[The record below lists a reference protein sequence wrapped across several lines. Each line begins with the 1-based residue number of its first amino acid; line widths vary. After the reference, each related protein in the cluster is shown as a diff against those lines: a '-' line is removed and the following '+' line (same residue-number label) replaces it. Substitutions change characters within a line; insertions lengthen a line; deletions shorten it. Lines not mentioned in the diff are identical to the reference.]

1 MTIHGFPSC
10 ERCGG
15 PEARTHFSG
24 TPLCDACFNAEVV
37 ARTGWE
43 ALPPAP
49 APEDIARAG
58 GSACRMRYRLWWAPS
73 GGVVG
78 EAEEADRPPGEGF
91 AFQVTGQPGESAHQV
106 VDRLREKVWREVG
119 RAYLEREGGRWGIAG
134 DEVAGRVSWREDDPE
149 LPTLV
154 IDGQPVSWE
163 ELGRMLL
170 AFEGWEFRLVLG
182 DGD

>member
-1 MTIHGFPSC
+1 MATHGFPPC
-10 ERCGG
+10 EHCQG
-15 PEARTHFSG
+15 PDARTHFNG
-24 TPLCDACFNAEVV
+24 AWLCDACVNDEVV

-43 ALPPAP
+43 ALPPPP
-49 APEDIARAG
+49 APEDIASAG

-73 GGVVG
+73 GVVVG

-91 AFQVTGQPGESAHQV
+91 AFQVTGRSGESAGQV
-106 VDRLREKVWREVG
+106 VDRLQEKVRREVG
-119 RAYLEREGGRWGIAG
+119 RAYLEPDGGRWGIAG
-134 DEVAGRVSWREDDPE
+134 DEVAGRVSWREHDPD

-170 AFEGWEFRLVLG
+170 SFEGWEFRLVLS